1 MGTRGAYGFRKNDQD
16 KVTYNHW
23 DSYPSGLGADVVEFI
38 QGSSIDEMNQL
49 ADKIKL
55 VDGRSTPTE
64 EDLELCKDVTNLS
77 VSNGST
83 EDWYCV
89 LRETQGNLDILRE
102 IPLMIDS
109 HTFLVDSLFCEW
121 AYIINLDE
129 NVLEIYRG
137 FNKEPSDKG
146 RYASLKE
153 PDRVLDNGNIIK
165 TKHYGVEL
173 IKEIPLSEIIS
184 DGFDMGALEKEVYAE
199 DEE

>member
-1 MGTRGAYGFRKNDQD
+1 
-16 KVTYNHW
+16 
-23 DSYPSGLGADVVEFI
+23 
-38 QGSSIDEMNQL
+38 
-49 ADKIKL
+49 
-55 VDGRSTPTE
+55 
-64 EDLELCKDVTNLS
+64 
-77 VSNGST
+77 
-83 EDWYCV
+83 
-89 LRETQGNLDILRE
+89 
-102 IPLMIDS
+102 MIDS